1 MDARSHETNA
11 HAELKAGETHD
22 AIIAKDKLVGTGG
35 FEPPTP
41 SVSGKCSTTELR
53 AFVASLSV
61 LGGCIGRNPES
72 VTNIPSAGNQALR
85 ERPSAAYLLSFA
97 ANGATMDRERIAHIF
112 FFGFLA
118 VMGYE
123 LYLLLSSFLV
133 PIAWAMLLA
142 FIFHPALVKLER
154 FIRNRTA
161 AALLVTAVMA
171 LMVIVPTAWI
181 SSKLAVE
188 APWVSLG
195 EFFHQGGFAQGGNQT
210 IHFGTIT
217 SIEDWLEHE
226 GLRIEDIRHWME
238 KTSTYLTRYFTA
250 NAATLARNLVTFLFD
265 VVIMLLS
272 FFYLLR
278 DGEDYFEFVRDL
290 TPLPDE
296 DKAMVFETLRS
307 MLSATMRGLLLTALL
322 EAVLLG
328 LGYMVTGVP
337 NSMLLGAASG
347 AAALLPIGGTAFVWV
362 PVVIYLWFTAGS
374 GWAVALLVWG
384 VLVVGVIDNLLKPLT
399 IGQGSGLPAVA
410 LFFGITGGLE
420 LYGPLGLFAGPA
432 VIAVFAALI
441 RVYRR
446 SYTSRPPSSFV

>member
-1 MDARSHETNA
+1 
-11 HAELKAGETHD
+11 
-22 AIIAKDKLVGTGG
+22 
-35 FEPPTP
+35 
-41 SVSGKCSTTELR
+41 VSGKCSTTELR

-61 LGGCIGRNPES
+61 LGGCIGRNPDP
-72 VTNIPSAGNQALR
+72 VTNIGRASNQGLR
-85 ERPSAAYLLSFA
+85 ERPPAAYLLSFA

-123 LYLLLSSFLV
+123 LYLLLSPFLV

-142 FIFHPALVKLER
+142 FIFHPALLQLLRV
-154 FIRNRTA
+154 IRSRTA
-161 AALLVTAVMA
+161 AALLITAVLA
-171 LMVIVPTAWI
+171 LMIAVPTAWL
-181 SSKLAVE
+181 SSKLARE
-188 APWVSLG
+188 ATRVSLG
-195 EFFHQGGFAQGGNQT
+195 QFVHQGGFAQAGSQAL
-210 IHFGTIT
+210 HSGTIT
-217 SIEDWLEHE
+217 SIEAWLEHE
-226 GLRIEDIRHWME
+226 GLRIQDIRHWMQNA
-238 KTSTYLTRYFTA
+238 STYLTGYFTA
-250 NAATLARNLVTFLFD
+250 NAATLARNLVTFAFD

-278 DGEDYFEFVRDL
+278 DGEDYVEFVRGL

-322 EAVLLG
+322 EAALLG
-328 LGYMVTGVP
+328 LGYLVAGVP
-337 NSMLLGAASG
+337 NSILLGAASG

-384 VLVVGVIDNLLKPLT
+384 VIVVGVIDNLLKPLT

-446 SYTSRPPSSFV
+446 SYTARPPSSFV